1 MRMYAY
7 DIYEPIGRKEG
18 ETFPVIF
25 GIHGFGGDELDMA
38 GRLELLM
45 DRFVVVSLRGDV
57 EYGPSFGFYHMV
69 LEGDPNMHEIDFTS
83 LRIAEFI
90 DDICKNYHSIDKS
103 QIFVAGFDQGAIL
116 TTAIMQSYGGQYKGA
131 ALLSGRVPTFLENRP
146 ANLMLKNKRIFIGH
160 GLEDAVFHVKE
171 ADKIATFFEKMGCN
185 VETHRYFIGHNINEA
200 EQDDLNDWF
209 ESFLPNQPVKNKAE
223 KQRPQ

>member
-45 DRFVVVSLRGDV
+45 DRFVVVSLRGDI

-69 LEGDPNMHEIDFTS
+69 TEGDPNTHEIDDTS
-83 LRIAEFI
+83 IRVAQFI
-90 DDICKNYHSIDKS
+90 DNICEQYKSIDKD
-103 QIFVAGFDQGAIL
+103 QIFLAGFDQGAIL
-116 TTAIMQSYGGQYKGA
+116 TTSILHSYGGQYKA
-131 ALLSGRVPTFLENRP
+131 AAILSGRLLPILEDRP
-146 ANLMLKNKRIFIGH
+146 ANLLLKNKRIFIGH
-160 GLEDAVFHVKE
+160 GLEDAVIQVNE
-171 ADKIATFFEKMGCN
+171 ADKLATFFSNIGCDVEK
-185 VETHRYFIGHNINEA
+185 HRYFIGHNINEA
-200 EQDDLNDWF
+200 EEDDLYDWF
-209 ESFLPNQPVKNKAE
+209 ESFLPNQSVKNKTE
-223 KQRPQ
+223 KQHP